1 MLLRRVEI
9 RNFRGLRSAVVDFD
23 PTTAL
28 VGENSAG
35 KTTLLDAIA
44 ICCTGRDDRV
54 RFEVRDFHQAGDQP
68 PAETLD
74 IALTF
79 EETNGEWREQ
89 AWAAFGPYVKEA
101 DGRRQIRLEVTGTRD
116 PHANGVSGTWRFVTN
131 RPAAAPGGAP
141 GRVAPTEPVAPPPRQ
156 PLLRAGPARRR
167 RGGRDRERVRAVGR
181 PCRAAARAADSA
193 WCTTA

>member
-44 ICCTGRDDRV
+44 ICCSGRDDRV

-79 EETNGEWREQ
+79 EEIER
-89 AWAAFGPYVKEA
+89 
-101 DGRRQIRLEVTGTRD
+101 
-116 PHANGVSGTWRFVTN
+116 GV
-131 RPAAAPGGAP
+131 A
-141 GRVAPTEPVAPPPRQ
+141 
-156 PLLRAGPARRR
+156 RAGV
-167 RGGRDRERVRAVGR
+167 GGVRAVREGGGR
-181 PCRAAARAADSA
+181 PPDRFASR
-193 WCTTA
+193 